1 VYRTTEGVR
10 SASATCRR
18 RRVTVVGMN
27 SPLKMA
33 SFRRQHDYLCFSS
46 AFPFFADD
54 MSVMVASVEV
64 RAGVT
69 HDDGKA
75 AHTDMLRY
83 QRSQH
88 IDLALT
94 NMWIR
99 N

>member
-1 VYRTTEGVR
+1 
-10 SASATCRR
+10 
-18 RRVTVVGMN
+18 
-27 SPLKMA
+27 
-33 SFRRQHDYLCFSS
+33 
-46 AFPFFADD
+46 